1 MEKTNTKEQILDV
14 ALELFSV
21 RGYEATSIS
30 QIAEAVGIRK
40 ASLYSHY
47 DGKQAI
53 LDALVE
59 KIIGDYN
66 RHSMFTKADWDDP
79 NFTKDKRN
87 MTAEEAAAQVKG
99 QIRYILHDPKVS
111 QARKMLVIEQFA
123 NPELSRMQTQ
133 HNYTDVMSYHTGM
146 MRFLMKNGTL
156 KNGDAELMAAEYCLP
171 ISVWLNLCD
180 REPEREA
187 EVMVLIEKH
196 ILHFF
201 EMHKK

>member
-53 LDALVE
+53 LDALVK
-59 KIIGDYN
+59 KIIDEYS

-79 NFTKDKRN
+79 NFTKDKQN

-133 HNYTDVMSYHTGM
+133 RNYTDVMSYHTGM

-156 KNGDAELMAAEYCLP
+156 KSGDAELMAAEYCLP

-180 REPEREA
+180 WEPEREA
-187 EVMVLIEKH
+187 EVMALIEKH

>member
-1 MEKTNTKEQILDV
+1 MEQTNTKEQILDV

-21 RGYEATSIS
+21 RGFEATSIS

-59 KIIGDYN
+59 KIIDEYS

-111 QARKMLVIEQFA
+111 RARKMLVIEQFA

-133 HNYTDVMSYHTGM
+133 RNYTDVMNYHTGM
-146 MRFLMKNGTL
+146 MRFLMKNGAL
-156 KNGDAELMAAEYCLP
+156 KSGDAELMAAEYCLP

-187 EVMVLIEKH
+187 EVMALIEKH

>member
-53 LDALVE
+53 LDALVK
-59 KIIGDYN
+59 KIIDEYS

-79 NFTKDKRN
+79 NFTKDKQN

-133 HNYTDVMSYHTGM
+133 RNYTDVMSYHTGM

-156 KNGDAELMAAEYCLP
+156 KSGDAELMAAEYCLP

-187 EVMVLIEKH
+187 EVMALIEKH